1 MTQGKTI
8 AGVVPPVATPLD
20 DNGAL
25 DAASLRRL
33 VEHLISGGTHAL
45 FLLGSTSEVSFMGEA
60 ARAALLDVAMAAIG
74 GRVPVLVGAIDP
86 ATERVIA
93 HGRAAKERGA
103 DALVVT
109 APFYTRTSQA
119 EIAAHFRAVHKAV
132 GLPVFAYDIPVAVH
146 SKLELDTVVT
156 LAREGTIVGLKDSSG
171 DEGGFRDVILA
182 TRDVPGFVVMTGSER
197 TADAAMLMGAHG
209 LVPGLGNVDPQGYRR
224 LYDAAKRGDWAAC
237 VAEQDRLCR
246 LFTMVKAAVPRA
258 SLGSAGVGAF
268 KAALQTLGVFTT
280 RRMPAP
286 LQALNDEEARVVAG
300 LVREAG
306 LI

>member
-1 MTQGKTI
+1 MMQKRI

-20 DNGAL
+20 AAGGL
-25 DAASLRRL
+25 DVASLGRL
-33 VEHLISGGTHAL
+33 VEHLIAGGVHAL
-45 FLLGSTSEVSFMGEA
+45 FLLGSTSEVAFQGDAQRARLLEA
-60 ARAALLDVAMAAIG
+60 AMAMIR

-93 HGRAAKERGA
+93 HAKVAKSLGV

-109 APFYTRTSQA
+109 APFYVRTNAAETR
-119 EIAAHFRAVHKAV
+119 AHFRAVREAV
-132 GLPVFAYDIPVAVH
+132 DLPIFAYDIPVAVH
-146 SKLELDTVVT
+146 SKLDLDSLVE

-182 TRDVPGFVVMTGSER
+182 TRDIPGFVVMTGSER

-209 LVPGLGNVDPQGYRR
+209 LVPGLGNVDPRGYVR
-224 LYDAAKRGDWAAC
+224 LYDAAVRGEWKAC
-237 VAEQDRLCR
+237 AAEQDRLCR
-246 LFTMVKAAVPRA
+246 LFTMVKVATPRA

-268 KAALQTLGVFTT
+268 KAALQAQGIFST
-280 RRMPAP
+280 RAMPRP
-286 LQALNDEEARVVAG
+286 LVSLTDEEAAVVRE

>member
-8 AGVVPPVATPLD
+8 SGVVPPVATPLD
-20 DNGAL
+20 ANGAL
-25 DAASLRRL
+25 DEASLTRL
-33 VEHLISGGTHAL
+33 VEHLIGGGMHAL
-45 FLLGSTSEVSFMGEA
+45 FLLGSTSEVAFLGDA
-60 ARAALLDVAMAAIG
+60 ARARLLDAATAAIG

-93 HGRAAKERGA
+93 HGLAAKARGA
-103 DALVVT
+103 DAIVVT

-119 EIAAHFRAVHKAV
+119 ETAAHFRAVHKAV
-132 GLPVFAYDIPVAVH
+132 GLPIFAYDIPVAVH
-146 SKLELDTVVT
+146 SKLELDTLLT
-156 LAREGTIVGLKDSSG
+156 LAREGTIAGLKDSSG

-182 TRDVPGFVVMTGSER
+182 TREIPGFVVMTGSER
-197 TADAAMLMGAHG
+197 TADAAMLMGGHG
-209 LVPGLGNVDPQGYRR
+209 LVPGLGNVDPKGYRR

-246 LFTMVKAAVPRA
+246 LFTMVKAALPRT

-268 KAALQTLGVFTT
+268 KAALEAMGIFST

-286 LQALNDEEARVVAG
+286 LQALNDAEAATVAG